1 MEYVI
6 SIYVTHVLDVEI
18 INMDIL
24 DSKNYPQ
31 MVLKKVKPKK
41 KKKNLYHDHMTQKS
55 ETYSVNK

>member
-31 MVLKKVKPKK
+31 MVLKKVTPKK
-41 KKKNLYHDHMTQKS
+41 KKPLYHDHMTQKS